1 MTNIFVSSGV
11 ISIIYLIITF
21 FRQKYVVKENK
32 ALKVLVTDA
41 VMVFLS
47 CSLGLFAIENLN
59 NNLLNKSSP
68 TAFVGAPDF

>member
-1 MTNIFVSSGV
+1 
-11 ISIIYLIITF
+11 
-21 FRQKYVVKENK
+21 VKENK